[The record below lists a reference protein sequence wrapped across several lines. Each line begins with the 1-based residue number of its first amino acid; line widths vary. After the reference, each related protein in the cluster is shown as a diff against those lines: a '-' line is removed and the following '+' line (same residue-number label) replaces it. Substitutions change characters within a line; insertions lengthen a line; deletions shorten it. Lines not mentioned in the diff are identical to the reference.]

1 MFSKDEEENG
11 ELMPAIYFWMKE
23 YANRDEETWAFE
35 DEGSVLRKNQRKHAK
50 SLEVWD
56 ILIIFAPEN

>member
-35 DEGSVLRKNQRKHAK
+35 DEGSVLRKNQRKLAK
-50 SLEVWD
+50 SLEV
-56 ILIIFAPEN
+56 